1 MNNNFSLE
9 DPKLASQ
16 IGVLMF
22 IMIPHV
28 KVPDYFPR
36 ALPSRNNSPSGS

>member
-16 IGVLMF
+16 IGVLML
-22 IMIPHV
+22 IYY
-28 KVPDYFPR
+28 DT
-36 ALPSRNNSPSGS
+36 SREGSWLFPSGIALEK